1 MKNNGYNPA
10 VENCYF
16 CSGRNL
22 KPHSKAT
29 YWKEYDLNFV
39 ECSDCGLVFANPM
52 PGIEMVKEGN
62 RALNIHHVS
71 RGTLSQYRGGK
82 EFSIFLR
89 SIKPEGIMLDIGCAE
104 GFFLLGVEENS
115 HLPDGLSAEAAA
127 QAGKTGWKA
136 EGVEI
141 IKSAVE
147 FANERLGLKVHLG
160 TLDTLENRSERYDFI
175 RMNNVI
181 EHVQNPAKFLQ
192 ITNKLLKKGGR
203 VYCSTPNGFQDGYVL
218 KTANKHGIKVNLL
231 ENHFFYYDPK
241 TLTEIFEACGF
252 KVQKAYCEDISH
264 SLNNFG
270 LLPWFRYSRKTY
282 NLSLSFF
289 KDRTNEEF
297 NISNEEI
304 KSFKNDPSLKL
315 WRLKFNS
322 YKKKLFQ
329 IRFPAFLPIGH
340 QQHLFAEKI

>member
-16 CSGRNL
+16 CSGSNF
-22 KPHSKAT
+22 KPHSRAT
-29 YWKEYDLNFV
+29 YWKEFDLNFV
-39 ECSDCGLVFANPM
+39 ECSDCGLIFANPM
-52 PGIEMVKEGN
+52 PNIETVREGN

-89 SIKPEGIMLDIGCAE
+89 SIKPEGIMLDVGCAE
-104 GFFLLGVEENS
+104 GFFLLGIEENS
-115 HLPDGLSAEAAA
+115 ALPDGKA
-127 QAGKTGWKA
+127 GWKA

-141 IKSAVE
+141 IESAVE
-147 FANERLGLKVHLG
+147 FANKQLGLHVYPG
-160 TLDTLENRSERYDFI
+160 TLDSLENLQEKYDFI

-181 EHVQNPAKFLQ
+181 EHVQDPVKFLQ
-192 ITNKLLKKGGR
+192 ITNTLLKKGGR
-203 VYCSTPNGFQDGYVL
+203 VYCSTPNGFQDGYVF

-231 ENHFFYYDPK
+231 ENHFFYYHPK
-241 TLTEIFEACGF
+241 TLVKIFESCGF

-282 NLSLSFF
+282 NLSLSSF
-289 KDRTNEEF
+289 KDKTNEEF
-297 NISNEEI
+297 KISDEEI
-304 KSFKNDPSLKL
+304 RSFKNDPSLKPG
-315 WRLKFNS
+315 RLRFNS
-322 YKKKLFQ
+322 FKKKLFQ
-329 IRFPAFLPIGH
+329 IRFPAFLPLGH
-340 QQHLFAEKI
+340 QQHIFAEKV